1 MICLGSMKEGY
12 LLIKNMCLGRT
23 EFQVKS
29 FDTKHGLKAAFIQY
43 LNQALKYDVEVNLSG
58 F

>member
-1 MICLGSMKEGY
+1 M
-12 LLIKNMCLGRT
+12 
-23 EFQVKS
+23 KS
-29 FDTKHGLKAAFIQY
+29 FDAKHGLKAAFIQY

>member
-1 MICLGSMKEGY
+1 MKEGY
-12 LLIKNMCLGRT
+12 LLIENLFLWRT
-23 EFQVKS
+23 EFQMKS

-43 LNQALKYDVEVNLSG
+43 LNQSLKYDVKVNLSG